1 MHLEETDDG
10 AMLVEQLNHHIE
22 SLQMPPEDTHVCLI
36 GESKNDPNVI
46 SFVSQLLK
54 QKRKYIS
61 IISGGFEVGLN

>member
-1 MHLEETDDG
+1 MHLEESIDG
-10 AMLVEQLNHHIE
+10 ALLIEQLDHHID
-22 SLQMPPEDTHVCLI
+22 SLQMPSDETHVCLI

-61 IISGGFEVGLN
+61 IIHGGFEVSR